1 MKNDVL
7 TCDKNK
13 ILNVWQWCSEIYI
26 QYGRKLTFPAHTD
39 PSKTYQW
46 RYAKAIAQKFEEW
59 DFDEPTAKKFI
70 NIAIERSK
78 ALGIMHKGLAAL
90 HQKNLLDLCY
100 KILQEECKNNDQSIE
115 LIKSTKDWLGK
126 RAQDS
131 ELTQVLLGRD
141 GPDSFCNL
149 VKWYQA
155 SKISDL
161 YLSLSKS
168 CRRAIKAIEGTDERT
183 LLPKMT
189 TMYKVRMKFVED
201 SANKKELE
209 KILGNDWKVPSCVN
223 NC

>member
-1 MKNDVL
+1 MKNNVL
-7 TCDKNK
+7 TCTEDR
-13 ILNVWQWCSEIYI
+13 ILDVWQWCSEAYI

-70 NIAIERSK
+70 GIAIERSK
-78 ALGIMHKGLAAL
+78 ILGIMHKGLAAL

-100 KILQEECKNNDQSIE
+100 KILQEECKNNNQDIE
-115 LIKSTKDWLGK
+115 LIKFTKDWLSG
-126 RAQDS
+126 RAQNS
-131 ELTQVLLGRD
+131 ELTQVLLDRND
-141 GPDSFCNL
+141 PDSFCNL

-168 CRRAIKAIEGTDERT
+168 CKRAMSAIEGTDERT
-183 LLPKMT
+183 LLPKAT
-189 TMYKVRMKFVED
+189 ILHKVRAKFMED
-201 SANKKELE
+201 PTNKKELK
-209 KILGNDWKVPSCVN
+209 KIFGKRSEGTLCP
-223 NC
+223 